1 MSSPSSRQPRAVLV
15 VWDSLRDDL
24 TGPEWSPR
32 LARFKA
38 ESCAFP
44 GHRSVFPSTT
54 RAASASIATGC
65 RPGRHGL
72 HGNTMAL
79 DEGAGLVCLSTGKAD
94 FRDRLCKATGRTLLE
109 PTLPQRLA
117 GDGGCIV
124 FSNSSPGSAFYQDP
138 DGYGFLYN
146 RAGSFGPGRKPLP
159 DSEWLSAAKGIPGDR
174 EVTDR
179 FCEEVLKSRQPALS
193 VLWLSEP
200 DHTGHFN
207 PLGGPAHREAV
218 AAADR
223 CFAHVVESVH
233 RYMGRDTL
241 IVTGSDHGQETTERV
256 IPIEE
261 LLVSA
266 GLKASLDSPDVVV
279 APQGTAALVYLDGG
293 AASRMG
299 ALRNFFEG
307 QDWAASVMT
316 GRSLA
321 EVGLAAHRSLALAVS
336 LRKSGAPNAFGI
348 PGMSDLMLDRKED
361 LNHVGCG
368 QHGGLGAWEMKPFLL
383 VRGAGFSPGSA
394 FAGPSCVTDIAPTI
408 LHHLGLPAGG
418 MDGSPLQLRVA

>member
-1 MSSPSSRQPRAVLV
+1 MPSPSSRHPRAVLV
-15 VWDSLRDDL
+15 IWDSLRADL
-24 TGPEWSPR
+24 TAPEWSPR
-32 LARFKA
+32 LARARA
-38 ESCAFP
+38 ECCEFL

-54 RAASASIATGC
+54 RTASASIATGC
-65 RPGRHGL
+65 LPGRHGL
-72 HGNTMAL
+72 HGNSMAL

-109 PTLPQRLA
+109 PALPQRLA
-117 GDGGCIV
+117 GRGGCIV
-124 FSNSSPGSAFYQDP
+124 FSNSSPGSAAFQDP
-138 DGYGFLYN
+138 DGYGYLYN
-146 RAGSFGPGRKPLP
+146 RAGSFGPGRRPLP
-159 DSEWLSAAKGIPGDR
+159 DTESLTALKGIPGDR
-174 EVTDR
+174 DVTDR

-223 CFAHVVESVH
+223 CFAQVLESVD

-241 IVTGSDHGQETTERV
+241 VLSGSDHGQETTERV

-266 GLKASLDSPDVVV
+266 GLKASLDSSDVVV
-279 APQGTAALVYLDGG
+279 APQGTAALVYLDAR
-293 AASRMG
+293 AASRLD

-307 QDWAASVMT
+307 REWAASVMT

-321 EVGLAAHRSLALAVS
+321 AAGLKAHRSLALALS
-336 LRKSGAPNAFGI
+336 LRKSSAPNAFGI
-348 PGMSDLMLDRKED
+348 PGTSVLMLDRKED

-368 QHGGLGAWEMKPFLL
+368 QHGGLGEWEMRPFLF
-383 VRGAGFSPGSA
+383 VRGAGFSPGSTYS
-394 FAGPSCVTDIAPTI
+394 GTSCVTDIAPTI
-408 LHHLGLPAGG
+408 LHHLGLPAHG
-418 MDGSPLQLRVA
+418 MDGSPLQLRVS